1 VRSRVA
7 EPKREALMEVW
18 TYRRCVSRAG
28 ISWYLHPGTRKD
40 ASVMRTFDP
49 DATWTRLEVK

>member
-1 VRSRVA
+1 
-7 EPKREALMEVW
+7 MEVW
-18 TYRRCVSRAG
+18 IYRRYVSRAG
-28 ISWYLHPGTRKD
+28 ISWYLHPCSHPGTRKD

>member
-1 VRSRVA
+1 
-7 EPKREALMEVW
+7 MEVW